1 MFKNQALKLR
11 DWFEAHATTKAA
23 DFWLF
28 VISFTESSFFPIPPD
43 PFLAI
48 MAYVKEN
55 RWLYYGFFVTIASI
69 LGGLFGYFIGFAFY
83 EFVGQPIVDLY
94 NVQNEFEYVKN
105 LFAENT
111 FWTIFTAAFTP
122 IPYKIFTIAAGVA
135 HVNILTFIIASI
147 FGRGIRFI
155 LVAFIK
161 KKYGQ
166 KMFDVFFKYF
176 NIITITIVVMII
188 IYILFNIVV

>member
-1 MFKNQALKLR
+1 MFKTYALKIK
-11 DWFEAHATTKAA
+11 DWFEINALKPAA

-48 MAYVKEN
+48 MSYVKKN
-55 RWLYYGFFVTIASI
+55 RWLYYGLFVTIASV

-83 EFVGQPIVDLY
+83 EFFGKPIVEFY
-94 NVQNEFEYVKN
+94 KVQNEFEYVKT
-105 LFAENT
+105 LFEENT

-135 HVNILTFIIASI
+135 HVNVLVFIIASI
-147 FGRGIRFI
+147 FGRGIRFV
-155 LVAFIK
+155 LVSFIMQ
-161 KKYGQ
+161 KYGQ

-176 NIITITIVVMII
+176 NLITIFIVVII
-188 IYILFNIVV
+188 IAYILFNIVV

>member
-1 MFKNQALKLR
+1 MLKKYAIKIK
-11 DWFEAHATTKAA
+11 DWFEINALKPAA

-55 RWLYYGFFVTIASI
+55 RWLYYGLFVTSASV
-69 LGGLFGYFIGFAFY
+69 LGGIFGYFIGFAFY

-155 LVAFIK
+155 LVAFIM